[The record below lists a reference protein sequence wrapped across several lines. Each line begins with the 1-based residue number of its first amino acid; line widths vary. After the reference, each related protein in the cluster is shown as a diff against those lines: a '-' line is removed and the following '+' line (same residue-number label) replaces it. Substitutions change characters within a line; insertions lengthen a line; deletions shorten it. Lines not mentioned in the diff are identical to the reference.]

1 MRKHEYSMV
10 IHNRNTEDDPR
21 QATIIY
27 SIDDGWCWHPMAQ
40 CDVDY
45 AEDIIRALYIAQNEN
60 IEKEQDNTQ
69 QFLIERVIEALRHG
83 PVKMFKAFEGRLEDL
98 PEEWFP
104 VYAAFSDLERFE
116 TNLKNL

>member
-45 AEDIIRALYIAQNEN
+45 AEDIIRALYIAQNEK
-60 IEKEQDNTQ
+60 IEIEQDNTQ